1 MCVDPHRAGGCA
13 KRPVILAQTQNAEMV
28 GELLAPI
35 AGRAGV
41 GALLHGAPTA
51 GNAKGASVGALLHGA
66 QSAGV
71 GLLCVQPWVS
81 KKSCQSASERFGWGL
96 CFSLM

>member
-1 MCVDPHRAGGCA
+1 MGGQPCA
-13 KRPVILAQTQNAEMV
+13 QCAQKSPVGTGMLLGM
-28 GELLAPI
+28 LAPI